1 VTEKRYTLDCTVDQR
16 LRIKRSHLAVTN
28 KTGDLLFPFSPD
40 ELVGAQHQRLRY
52 QVLALLDG
60 KRTVREIYATLR
72 QKEYRGNLDEI
83 LEIVQRLARE
93 KILESCPG
101 PEDGAE
107 SRYDRQQ
114 LFMAS
119 FAEDGRRFSADIQ
132 ERLGAARI
140 AVLGIGGI
148 GSHALLALLSMG
160 AGNLVIVDDDRVA
173 LSNLNRQFFYS
184 ESDLGRNKIDVLKE
198 KCPEY
203 NHGPRYTFLHRRL
216 HSTADCIEVMRGCD
230 LVLMTAD
237 SPRDKIFLWSHQAAQ
252 ATTTPVLYTQGV
264 ILDSL
269 AVGPLYIPG
278 QTNCFHCFYPQT
290 AFDYAPPIFH
300 HINQAYRH
308 GSCMPHVAIAGQLM
322 ALEAVKHLT
331 GFHQCRL
338 YNNRVRINLDTYAL
352 EYSRG
357 ASSGC
362 PWCDSGRQ
370 EQTGTRR

>member
-1 VTEKRYTLDCTVDQR
+1 MTEKTYPLECGVDRR
-16 LRIKRSHLAVTN
+16 LRVKRSHLAVT
-28 KTGDLLFPFSPD
+28 TESGDLLLPFSPN
-40 ELVGAQHQRLRY
+40 ELIGAQHLRLRY

-60 KRTVREIYATLR
+60 NRTVREIHATLR
-72 QKEYRGNLDEI
+72 QKEYRGSLDEI
-83 LEIVQRLARE
+83 LKIVQGLARE
-93 KILESCPG
+93 KVLESCPD
-101 PEDGAE
+101 PEEGTE

-119 FAEDGRRFSADIQ
+119 FAEDGRGFSADIQ
-132 ERLGAARI
+132 QRLEAARI

-160 AGNLVIVDDDRVA
+160 VGNLVIVDDDRVA
-173 LSNLNRQFFYS
+173 LSNLNRQFFYAQ
-184 ESDLGRNKIDVLKE
+184 SDLGRNKIDVLKE
-198 KCPEY
+198 KCPQY
-203 NHGPRYTFLHRRL
+203 NPAPHYTFLHRRL
-216 HSTADCIEVMRGCD
+216 RSPADCIEVMRGCD

-237 SPRDKIFLWSHQAAQ
+237 SPRDKIFFWSHQAAQ
-252 ATTTPVLYTQGV
+252 ATATPVLYTQGV

-290 AFDYAPPIFH
+290 TFDFAPPRFR

-308 GSCMPHVAIAGQLM
+308 GSCMPHIAITGQLM

-331 GFHQCRL
+331 GFHPCRL
-338 YNNRVRINLDTYAL
+338 YNQSVRINLDTYAL
-352 EYSRG
+352 EYTRG
-357 ASSGC
+357 TSSGC

-370 EQTGTRR
+370 EEAEPR

>member
-1 VTEKRYTLDCTVDQR
+1 MNEKRYPLDCDVDQR
-16 LRIKRSHLAVTN
+16 LRVKHSHLAVTTE
-28 KTGDLLFPFSPD
+28 TGDLLLPFSPD
-40 ELVGAQHQRLRY
+40 ELIGAQHQRLRY
-52 QVLALLDG
+52 QTLALLDG

-72 QKEYRGNLDEI
+72 QEGYRGSLDEI
-83 LEIVQRLARE
+83 LEIVQGLARE
-93 KILESCPG
+93 KVLESCP
-101 PEDGAE
+101 EREEGAE

-119 FAEDGRRFSADIQ
+119 FAEDGRGFSADIQ
-132 ERLGAARI
+132 LRLAAARI

-160 AGNLVIVDDDRVA
+160 AGNLVLVDDDRVA
-173 LSNLNRQFFYS
+173 LSNLNRQFFYL

-198 KCPEY
+198 KCPQY
-203 NHGPRYTFLHRRL
+203 NPAPHYTFLHRRL
-216 HSTADCIEVMRGCD
+216 HSTADCIEVMHGCD

-237 SPRDKIFLWSHQAAQ
+237 SPRDQIFRWSHQAAQ
-252 ATTTPVLYTQGV
+252 ATSTPVLYTQGV

-290 AFDYAPPIFH
+290 AFDFAPPRFH

-331 GFHQCRL
+331 GFHPCRL
-338 YNNRVRINLDTYAL
+338 YNHRVSINLDTYAL
-352 EYSRG
+352 EYRRG
-357 ASSGC
+357 AASGC

-370 EQTGTRR
+370 EETGTK